1 MSSSCPLLEN
11 LVGEGQSSL
20 PRVAAMRAETTPDD
34 TFLLWEGERWTYAQA
49 WNHML
54 RFASF
59 LHELGISGENQRITS
74 YLPNCP
80 EAMWAW
86 FGTHLSGSIYAP
98 LNRAHKGELLH
109 DMLARTRA
117 KVLITEPSGLAEFE
131 DLRSLGVET
140 VIVTGDEV
148 PAEVTRFNDYLD
160 MEPAKPTF
168 PDPASVCTL
177 MYTSGTTGRS
187 KVVRIP
193 HNMYA
198 RGGARV
204 AEAMGYR
211 PDDVCHMWFP
221 LFHIG
226 GSLHFV
232 AAMMIA
238 GGTVAMF
245 PTFSA
250 SRFWQ
255 QVTDTRATVFG
266 GLANVIHILMQVS
279 EQPDDASNTL
289 RIGLAAMLPPEMI
302 RPFENR
308 FGVQLLD
315 TYGMTEVEPITVPD
329 RSREN
334 PVGSSGILNQD
345 FEIMFADENDHPLTA
360 GERGQ
365 ILVRPR
371 ITNGMMLGYEDDDA
385 ATLEVFRNLWFHTG
399 DLGHQNEDGFI
410 FVHGR
415 VKHMIRRRGENISA
429 WELEKFIGDH
439 PDVDEVACVGV
450 PATMGEEDV
459 KAIIVPLASSE
470 IDPRQ
475 IHDYCMEKMARF
487 MVPRFIEIRESLPL
501 NQVGKVEKEALKN
514 ITDSIW
520 DAERE
525 LTEGS

>member
-1 MSSSCPLLEN
+1 MIACPQLEN

-20 PRVAAMRAETTPDD
+20 PKVAAARADKTPAA
-34 TFLLWEGERWTYAQA
+34 TFLLWEGKTWTYTEA
-49 WNHML
+49 WEHML
-54 RFASF
+54 RFAGL
-59 LHELGISGENQRITS
+59 LHELGVSGEDRRVAS

-98 LNRAHKGELLH
+98 LNRAHRGGLLH
-109 DMLARTRA
+109 DMLARTGA
-117 KVLITEPSGLAEFE
+117 KVLVTEPSGLAEFDNLE
-131 DLRSLGVET
+131 ALGVET
-140 VIVTGDEV
+140 VIVTGDER
-148 PAEVTRFNDYLD
+148 PRGTLAFDDCLQA
-160 MEPAKPTF
+160 EPAAPKF
-168 PDPASVCTL
+168 PDPASVGTL

-211 PDDVCHMWFP
+211 PDDIAHMWFP

-226 GSLHFV
+226 GSLHFA

-238 GGTVAMF
+238 GGSLAMF

-255 QVTDTRATVFG
+255 QVADTQATIFG
-266 GLANVIHILMQVS
+266 GLANVIHILFQAP
-279 EQPDDASNTL
+279 EKADDVDNTL
-289 RIGLAAMLPPEMI
+289 RCGLAAILPPEII
-302 RPFENR
+302 RPFEKR

-329 RSREN
+329 RTREN
-334 PVGSSGILNQD
+334 PPGSSGIVNPD
-345 FEIMFADENDHPLTA
+345 FEIMFADEHDQPVDE

-371 ITNGMMLGYEDDDA
+371 IANGMMLGYEGDDA
-385 ATLEVFRNLWFHTG
+385 ATLSIFRNLWFHTG
-399 DLGHQNEDGFI
+399 DLGHRNEEGFI

-429 WELEKFIGDH
+429 WELEKLISEH
-439 PDVDEVACVGV
+439 PKVDEVACVGV
-450 PATMGEEDV
+450 PAALGEEDV
-459 KAIIVPLASSE
+459 KAVIVAVAGTDLDAAE
-470 IDPRQ
+470 L
-475 IHDYCMEKMARF
+475 HAFCKKKMARF
-487 MVPRFIEIRESLPL
+487 MVPRYIEIRECMPL
-501 NQVGKVEKEALKN
+501 NQVGKVEKEALKTIN
-514 ITDSIW
+514 EEIW
-520 DAERE
+520 DEEMHRE
-525 LTEGS
+525 NK